1 MCLLV
6 GAGTAGCVLANR
18 LSEDPNIKVLL
29 VEAGDE
35 ALNKDALRMP
45 AMATEHQRT
54 AIDWSYTIEPQNT
67 ACRSFENKVNYI

>member
-18 LSEDPNIKVLL
+18 LSEDPNVKVLL

-35 ALNKDALRMP
+35 VLNKDALRIP
-45 AMATEHQRT
+45 AMAMEHQRT
-54 AIDWSYTIEPQNT
+54 SIDWSYTIEPQNA
-67 ACRSFENKVNYI
+67 ACQSFENKVNYI